1 MVSFISKE
9 TIKKKPSF
17 FFQNDLLWLLI
28 TNFLLLLHRFI
39 CSLLIQHS
47 TPTILL
53 LMTRYGES
61 LSTSNRM
68 QKKKKRD
75 MIWYGDLVMGFVIFQ
90 GTRFYD
96 ASMQK
101 NCSGVGGE
109 YEFSMA

>member
-1 MVSFISKE
+1 MIIDHQFSIIVLQVHWFS
-9 TIKKKPSF
+9 TITTF
-17 FFQNDLLWLLI
+17 Y
-28 TNFLLLLHRFI
+28 TNNSSAYDKI
-39 CSLLIQHS
+39 
-47 TPTILL
+47 
-53 LMTRYGES
+53 YGES

-68 QKKKKRD
+68 RKKRKKKD
-75 MIWYGDLVMGFVIFQ
+75 MRYGDLVMYFVIFQ

>member
-1 MVSFISKE
+1 
-9 TIKKKPSF
+9 
-17 FFQNDLLWLLI
+17 
-28 TNFLLLLHRFI
+28 
-39 CSLLIQHS
+39 
-47 TPTILL
+47 
-53 LMTRYGES
+53 MTRYGES

-68 QKKKKRD
+68 QKGKRKKGGHD
-75 MIWYGDLVMGFVIFQ
+75 MIWRFRMDFVIFQ